1 MSHELGAVK
10 VGRCCISP
18 HRVHT
23 PNKNSDPAWGGNGR
37 PPTLLLGPP
46 GHLWRRLQ
54 SRGRPP
60 GKGHLWALGTAS
72 FARPLPPKGC
82 GRPRASLLAQGRVIL
97 AGSTFRREKMRLD
110 PCTDRRPDAAR
121 ASSRRLAGR
130 HGRHWFLRRRE
141 LIVQLAVAHRSDQNI
156 DDEGDLIERRDGDC
170 VLALLELNRF

>member
-1 MSHELGAVK
+1 MAS
-10 VGRCCISP
+10 RYPI
-18 HRVHT
+18 RV
-23 PNKNSDPAWGGNGR
+23 
-37 PPTLLLGPP
+37 
-46 GHLWRRLQ
+46 Q
-54 SRGRPP
+54 SRGRPF
-60 GKGHLWALGTAS
+60 GKGRLWPLGGPALREPC
-72 FARPLPPKGC
+72 RPKAVGGLELVC
-82 GRPRASLLAQGRVIL
+82 SAQGRVIL

-170 VLALLELNRF
+170 VLALLALNRFRL